1 MVINII
7 SVKKNLF
14 RLGVLSSSL
23 LLLTAATTPSVIAFA
38 DIQTSA
44 IKNNTDDAD
53 GMYFVQS
60 HEMSVED
67 KELLVRNVKANH
79 PTVSE
84 DFIREVIERQLVGD
98 YTLPEEETLFRSAW
112 QGVTVDQLGAALD
125 VAIGMALTGGAGSI
139 AAGVLRVGKREAVGR
154 VKSIL
159 IKYGL
164 GKMIA
169 EIPVD
174 YMLNLLTPGYHIA
187 RYIDSIDTVPNNNR
201 INL

>member
-1 MVINII
+1 
-7 SVKKNLF
+7 NLC

-60 HEMSVED
+60 YEMSVED

-174 YMLNLLTPGYHIA
+174 YMLNLLSPGYHIA

-201 INL
+201 

>member
-1 MVINII
+1 MI
-7 SVKKNLF
+7 SVKKNLC

-60 HEMSVED
+60 YEMSVED

-174 YMLNLLTPGYHIA
+174 YMLNLLSPGYHIA
-187 RYIDSIDTVPNNNR
+187 RY
-201 INL
+201 

>member
-1 MVINII
+1 MI
-7 SVKKNLF
+7 SVKKNLC

-112 QGVTVDQLGAALD
+112 QGVTVDQLGLH
-125 VAIGMALTGGAGSI
+125 VNCSG
-139 AAGVLRVGKREAVGR
+139 
-154 VKSIL
+154 
-159 IKYGL
+159 
-164 GKMIA
+164 
-169 EIPVD
+169 
-174 YMLNLLTPGYHIA
+174 
-187 RYIDSIDTVPNNNR
+187 
-201 INL
+201 